1 MNTNYNNKK
10 FKITHIGGANP
21 GNTGKSEKEIEN
33 DKEILKEATKEVK
46 EERVDVEDASKKLEK
61 EQKELDA
68 AKIKVQELESE
79 VSNAKSD
86 EEKKIA
92 EEGLTAAKKAVT
104 KITKDVEELEKK
116 LSEEKNQLEKAKEK
130 KEKASEKVILNNSP
144 EVLRKRAERKKKKAT
159 EDKYI
164 TEIIKLQEKNKD
176 DKDYKIGED
185 NEYKKIIENA
195 TKDSKSYLGK
205 EIDRLVTQNN
215 ERDNKD
221 KVDPYLVYNDP
232 EFKKFLEESIQIR
245 DKSIEEVEIGDLFVE
260 PNDLYNDW
268 TKMITL
274 LGNSLNL
281 DNVEREQLSKS
292 LVDVDLKFID
302 KKLIDD
308 IKKLLESDLKLAEFE
323 KKNIT
328 KSGDKDLISSYTLL
342 KDNLAKMQLLSSQ
355 NFLKIKKLITDG
367 ADGKNVNDI
376 LKMFINSLNEKVGT
390 VNEILQQSSDYKK
403 DEDKEKEDKE
413 KEEKEDKEKEKKEKK
428 EKEEKDK
435 KEGQSGGSYLLNR
448 FNIVNKYLK
457 YKIKYLKLKLN
468 N

>member
-10 FKITHIGGANP
+10 FKITHIGGTNP
-21 GNTGKSEKEIEN
+21 EKTGSEKEIEKN
-33 DKEILKEATKEVK
+33 KENLIKATEEFKKETK
-46 EERVDVEDASKKLEK
+46 DVEDASKELEEK
-61 EQKELDA
+61 KKELA
-68 AKIKVQELESE
+68 SAETKVTELKSE
-79 VSNAKSD
+79 VSNAES
-86 EEKKIA
+86 EPEKKIA
-92 EEGLTAAKKAVT
+92 EEGLKIAQEDVT

-116 LSEEKNQLEKAKEK
+116 LSEEKSQLEKAKEK
-130 KEKASEKVILNNSP
+130 KEEASKKDILNNNP
-144 EVLRKRAERKKKKAT
+144 EALKKRAERKKKKAT

-176 DKDYKIGED
+176 NKDYKIGED
-185 NEYKKIIENA
+185 NEYKEIIENA
-195 TKDSKSYLGK
+195 TKKSKSYLGK
-205 EIDRLVTQNN
+205 EINRLVTQNN
-215 ERDNKD
+215 ERDTTNK
-221 KVDPYLVYNDP
+221 VVPYLVYNDP
-232 EFKKFLEESIQIR
+232 EFKKFLEESIEIR

-308 IKKLLESDLKLAEFE
+308 IKKLLESDRKLAEFE

-403 DEDKEKEDKE
+403 DEDNQEDGKEKE
-413 KEEKEDKEKEKKEKK
+413 

-435 KEGQSGGSYLLNR
+435 KEEGQSGGSYLLNR

>member
-10 FKITHIGGANP
+10 FKITHIGGTNP
-21 GNTGKSEKEIEN
+21 ELTGKTEKEIEN
-33 DKEILKEATKEVK
+33 DKEKLEKATEEVK
-46 EERVDVEDASKKLEK
+46 EETVDVKDASKELEE
-61 EQKELDA
+61 EQKELDT
-68 AKIKVQELESE
+68 AKAKVTELKSE
-79 VSNAKSD
+79 VSNAESD
-86 EEKKIA
+86 AEKKIA
-92 EEGLTAAKKAVT
+92 EEGLKIAQEAVT
-104 KITKDVEELEKK
+104 KETKDVENKEKE
-116 LSEEKNQLEKAKEK
+116 LSEEKSQLEKAKEK

-176 DKDYKIGED
+176 NKDYKIGED
-185 NEYKKIIENA
+185 NEYKEIIENA
-195 TKDSKSYLGK
+195 TKKSKSYLGK
-205 EIDRLVTQNN
+205 EINRLVTQNN
-215 ERDNKD
+215 ERDTTNK
-221 KVDPYLVYNDP
+221 VVPYLVYNDP
-232 EFKKFLEESIQIR
+232 EFKKFLEESIEIR

-308 IKKLLESDLKLAEFE
+308 IKKLLESDRKLAEFE

-403 DEDKEKEDKE
+403 DEDNEEDGKEKE
-413 KEEKEDKEKEKKEKK
+413 

-435 KEGQSGGSYLLNR
+435 KEEGQSGGSYLLNR